1 MDAQGYIEPG
11 DLQDTPRKP
20 LDFSKGNLAS
30 MLLAFEK
37 GFRMGEKG
45 DCNLE
50 NAIGQFKRIL
60 QGE

>member
-1 MDAQGYIEPG
+1 MDAQGYIEPQ
-11 DLQDTPRKP
+11 DLKDTPRPK

-50 NAIGQFKRIL
+50 YALEEFKRIL
-60 QGE
+60 QGD